1 MPYQQWI
8 DPDPKFLPARK
19 NIDSIT
25 NANPAL
31 VTTTTAHGYTTGMIV
46 RLVIPPAKGMQE
58 ANQLT
63 GTITV
68 TGANTFT
75 IDIDTSLFEAF
86 VAVPPAGISQLID
99 ICAQVNPVG
108 ESNDTLSAAARDK
121 LS

>member
-19 NIDSIT
+19 NIASIT
-25 NANPAL
+25 NAYPAL
-31 VTTTTAHGYTTGMIV
+31 VTTTTDHGYTTGMIV

-58 ANQLT
+58 VNQLT
-63 GTITV
+63 GKITV
-68 TGANTFT
+68 TGADTFT
-75 IDIDTSLFEAF
+75 IDIDTTNFEPF
-86 VAVPPAGISQLID
+86 VTVPPAGISQLID

-108 ESNDTLSAAARDK
+108 ESNDMLSAATKDK